1 MIPIFPHKVHT
12 PFPMALVNRRPWGAP
27 NHECVNVPQNEA
39 WLSAIRNARSS
50 IFIQT
55 PNLNASPLLPALRDA
70 ASRGIQVTYYVCMGY
85 NDAGE
90 LLPFQGGNNEMVA
103 NEMYQGLNEEQ
114 KKNLRIYYYVAK
126 DQVMPIHNKFKA
138 RSCHS
143 KLTIT
148 SCYTYAKSS
157 VLVKLM
163 IVDEHVGIQGNG
175 NQDTQSWFHSMEV
188 NIMIDSHA
196 ICRDWLEA
204 LRRNQSTYWMLCNFH
219 VYC

>member
-1 MIPIFPHKVHT
+1 MLDLATKLNRKGTAPECRPENDMIPIHPHRPHA

-39 WLSAIRNARSS
+39 WLAAIRNAERTV
-50 IFIQT
+50 FIQT
-55 PNLNASPLLPALRDA
+55 PNLNASPLLPALKDA
-70 ASRGIQVTYYVCMGY
+70 ACRGIEVTYYVCMGY

-103 NEMYQGLNEEQ
+103 NELYTGMSDEH

-143 KLTIT
+143 E
-148 SCYTYAKSS
+148 Y
-157 VLVKLM
+157 
-163 IVDEHVGIQGNG
+163 
-175 NQDTQSWFHSMEV
+175 
-188 NIMIDSHA
+188 
-196 ICRDWLEA
+196 
-204 LRRNQSTYWMLCNFH
+204 
-219 VYC
+219 